1 MSPRP
6 VAIWVRARLVTVASL
21 AAALAAA
28 WPAHAS
34 EHSSEVALCG
44 YAVSFPTPPR
54 HFSVDHVDPF
64 GRHGLLRGAEIEVND
79 TALVRFDCFR
89 PAGGAAAPPGR
100 DETITRLFEHTRA
113 LGVFKQ
119 RYQYRTVGSRTSAVV
134 TGERK
139 IAGQIYAVRMEF
151 HFQRGVT
158 LGLIA
163 SHRAGN
169 PRGEAAVEQFVESFR
184 FNRVG
189 AEN

>member
-1 MSPRP
+1 MNPRQA
-6 VAIWVRARLVTVASL
+6 AISVLARRGIAIPL

-28 WPAHAS
+28 SPAHAS
-34 EHSSEVALCG
+34 GGLSEVALCG
-44 YAVSFPTPPR
+44 YAVSFPVPPR

-64 GRHGLLRGAEIEVND
+64 GRRGLLRGAEIEVND
-79 TALVRFDCFR
+79 IALVRFDCFR
-89 PAGGAAAPPGR
+89 PADSTAAPPGR
-100 DETITRLFEHTRA
+100 DEAITRLFEYTRE
-113 LGVFKQ
+113 LSVFKQ
-119 RYQYRTVGSRTSAVV
+119 RYQYRTAGSRTSAVV

-139 IAGQIYAVRMEF
+139 IAGQAYAVRMEF

-184 FNRVG
+184 FNRLG